1 MIAKR
6 ELESLSAQWNVR
18 LDVIEKDY
26 ALGWLLA
33 GIAQHPELS
42 KTWVF
47 KGGTCLRKCYYE
59 TFRFSEDL
67 DFTIVDGGPELP
79 EDLTR
84 IFLEISEWLRDTT
97 GLQLIVD
104 NDSFRRKVN
113 RRGKETTQGK
123 IAYTGPT
130 THPGLPKIKLDLTT
144 DEVLVRKPELR
155 AIRHHYSDTPLPVNG
170 VLSYSITEL
179 FGEKLRALT
188 ERCRP
193 RDLYDVVHLHRHPD
207 LIGKSSQVAEVLV
220 EKCLY
225 AGITVPT
232 FESMSASSHD
242 EIENDWAAMLSHQ
255 LPAPLV
261 PFSQF
266 WNELNQ
272 VFNWLDGKGPI
283 SRLPR
288 AQFGAL
294 DQTWTAPQATASW
307 RSGFP
312 MNVLRYAATNR
323 LKVQIDYRAEA
334 GRSGPRIVEPYSLRR
349 TREGKIVLFVVNDVG
364 QLRSYRID
372 RIAGIRPTSI
382 PFIPR
387 YQVELY

>member
-6 ELESLSAQWNVR
+6 ELESLSAQWSVR

-26 ALGWLLA
+26 VLGWLLA
-33 GIAQHPELS
+33 GIAQHQELS
-42 KTWVF
+42 KTWIF

-79 EDLTR
+79 VDLTR
-84 IFLEISEWLRDTT
+84 IFLEISEWLRDTS
-97 GLQLIVD
+97 GLVLIVD

-113 RRGKETTQGK
+113 RRGKETTQGRMT
-123 IAYTGPT
+123 YTGPT
-130 THPGLPKIKLDLTT
+130 GHPGLPKIKLDLTA
-144 DEVLVRKPELR
+144 DEVLVRRPELR

-170 VLSYSITEL
+170 VLSYSIAEL

-207 LIGKSSQVAEVLV
+207 LIGKSSQVTEVLFQ
-220 EKCLY
+220 KCLH
-225 AGITVPT
+225 AGIIVPT
-232 FESMSASSHD
+232 FESMNTSSHD

-255 LPAPLV
+255 LPEPLV

-283 SRLPR
+283 SKLPR
-288 AQFGAL
+288 AQYGAL
-294 DQTWTAPQATASW
+294 DQTWTAPQAITSW

-312 MNVLRYAATNR
+312 MNVLRYAGSNR
-323 LKVQIDYRAEA
+323 LKVQIDYRAET
-334 GRSGPRIVEPYSLRR
+334 GRSGPRTIEPYSLRR

-364 QLRSYRID
+364 QLRSYRVD
-372 RIAGIRPTSI
+372 RIVGIRPTSI

>member
-1 MIAKR
+1 VITKR
-6 ELESLSAQWNVR
+6 ELERLGAQWSVR

-47 KGGTCLRKCYYE
+47 KGGTCLRECYYE

-67 DFTIVDGGPELP
+67 DFTIVNGGPELP

-113 RRGKETTQGK
+113 RRGTETTQGK

-130 THPGLPKIKLDLTT
+130 THPGLPKIKLDLTA
-144 DEVLVRKPELR
+144 DEVLVRKPE
-155 AIRHHYSDTPLPVNG
+155 
-170 VLSYSITEL
+170 
-179 FGEKLRALT
+179 LRALT

-193 RDLYDVVHLHRHPD
+193 RDLYDIVHLHRHPD

-225 AGITVPT
+225 AGIKVPT
-232 FESMSASSHD
+232 FESMSASSRD

-288 AQFGAL
+288 AQFDAL

-323 LKVQIDYRAEA
+323 LKVQIDYKTET
-334 GRSGPRIVEPYSLRR
+334 GRSGPRTVEPYSLRR

-364 QLRSYRID
+364 QLRSYRVD
-372 RIAGIRPTSI
+372 QIAGIRPTSI

>member
-6 ELESLSAQWNVR
+6 ELESLSAQWSVR

-33 GIAQHPELS
+33 GIAQHPELTN
-42 KTWVF
+42 TWVF

-67 DFTIVDGGPELP
+67 DFTVVDSGPELP

-97 GLQLIVD
+97 GLALIVD

-113 RRGKETTQGK
+113 RRGKGTTQGK
-123 IAYTGPT
+123 ITYTGPN
-130 THPGLPKIKLDLTT
+130 THPGLPKIKLDLTA
-144 DEVLVRKPELR
+144 DEVVVRRPELR
-155 AIRHHYSDTPLPVNG
+155 AIRHDYSDSPLPVNG

-193 RDLYDVVHLHRHPD
+193 RDLYDVVHMHRHPD
-207 LIGKSSQVAEVLV
+207 LIGKSSQVAAVLH
-220 EKCLY
+220 EKCLH
-225 AGITVPT
+225 AGIAVPT
-232 FESMSASSHD
+232 FESMNASSHD
-242 EIENDWAAMLSHQ
+242 EIESDWTAMLSHQ
-255 LPAPLV
+255 LPEPLV

-266 WNELNQ
+266 WNELDQ
-272 VFNWLDGKGPI
+272 VFNWLGGRSNVSK
-283 SRLPR
+283 LPR
-288 AQFGAL
+288 AQSSGL
-294 DQTWTAPQATASW
+294 DQIWTAPQAITSW

-312 MNVLRYAATNR
+312 INILRYTGANR
-323 LKVQIDYRAEA
+323 LKVQIDYRAET
-334 GRSGPRIVEPYSLRR
+334 GRSGTR
-349 TREGKIVLFVVNDVG
+349 TVL
-364 QLRSYRID
+364 
-372 RIAGIRPTSI
+372 IA
-382 PFIPR
+382 
-387 YQVELY
+387 